1 MKNEEWIAEKWMR
14 VYIFFL
20 LHEKNIARQKL
31 HAIEINN
38 LVLLIF
44 FYILKSTQFPFLKNK
59 CGLRVFRL
67 SKEINNTKLHLFFHH
82 ATFAW
87 HNQQQ

>member
-1 MKNEEWIAEKWMR
+1 MKNEEWIAEEWMR

-82 ATFAW
+82 AAFAW

>member
-1 MKNEEWIAEKWMR
+1 MKNEEWIAEEWMR

-44 FYILKSTQFPFLKNK
+44 FYILKIHNS
-59 CGLRVFRL
+59 
-67 SKEINNTKLHLFFHH
+67 LF
-82 ATFAW
+82 
-87 HNQQQ
+87 

>member
-1 MKNEEWIAEKWMR
+1 MR

-44 FYILKSTQFPFLKNK
+44 FYILKSTQFPFLKK
-59 CGLRVFRL
+59 QMWPSCL
-67 SKEINNTKLHLFFHH
+67 STLKRN
-82 ATFAW
+82 
-87 HNQQQ
+87 